1 MIIRIII
8 TITITITISSM
19 MTGGRGLGNWFI
31 NKTEIMM
38 KMKVGAESIDDTT
51 LFESLLYNMNSRT
64 TVFTTQCQILRMGT
78 SIDEFV

>member
-8 TITITITISSM
+8 TITININISSM
-19 MTGGRGLGNWFI
+19 MTGGRGLGNRSI

-38 KMKVGAESIDDTT
+38 KIKVGAESIDDTT

-64 TVFTTQCQILRMGT
+64 TVFTTQCQGLKMST